1 MSFERR
7 QGGGRAVVALE
18 APTSMNER
26 SQAKTISAS
35 VPAKQLPGSIS
46 ATSEREV
53 TSTRFRMR
61 FQ

>member
-1 MSFERR
+1 MK
-7 QGGGRAVVALE
+7 
-18 APTSMNER
+18 ER
-26 SQAKTISAS
+26 SQAKTSSAS

-53 TSTRFRMR
+53 RSTRFKVR

>member
-1 MSFERR
+1 MK
-7 QGGGRAVVALE
+7 
-18 APTSMNER
+18 ER
-26 SQAKTISAS
+26 SQANTISAS

-53 TSTRFRMR
+53 RSTRFSMR